1 MVSVEGKDIAM
12 TMSGEA
18 QGDERKRTTDEVSKT
33 KGRRRNWRR
42 TPLQDKSRGNLFTAW
57 AASGIKVAG
66 AADKAAIQRV
76 RVPSC

>member
-1 MVSVEGKDIAM
+1 MRFREASASELLMRCRKQKDDVETGGVHYSRI
-12 TMSGEA
+12 SPGE
-18 QGDERKRTTDEVSKT
+18 
-33 KGRRRNWRR
+33 
-42 TPLQDKSRGNLFTAW
+42 NLFTVW